1 MVIHYLGHSSFRIK
15 GQDVSV
21 VTDPFDPKSTG
32 LAFPKVSADVL
43 TVSHQ
48 HADHNYIE
56 RVEDS
61 PFIVEGPGE
70 YEIKEVRVIGYPT
83 FHDATFGS
91 ERGQNIM
98 FLITVDGISILHCG
112 DLGHKL
118 TDETLKNMDQ
128 VDILLIPTGGIFT
141 IDAKVA
147 AQVTSQLDPGIVI
160 PMHYNRQGLDQ
171 NIYKDLAGVEDFI
184 SQIGEKD
191 VKPED
196 KLTITKSQ
204 MPEETQVVVLHG

>member
-15 GQDVSV
+15 GQATSV

-56 RVEDS
+56 KVEGN

-83 FHDATFGS
+83 FHDSSSGS

-98 FLITVDGISILHCG
+98 FLITIDDISILHCG

-118 TDETLKNMDQ
+118 TDETLKSMDQ
-128 VDILLIPTGGIFT
+128 VDILLIPTGGVFT

-160 PMHYNRQGLDQ
+160 PMHYNRKGLDQ
-171 NIYKDLAGVEDFI
+171 NIYKELAGVEDFI

-191 VKPED
+191 VQPED

-204 MPEETQVVVLHG
+204 MPEETQMVVLNG

>member
-15 GQDVSV
+15 GQATSV

-56 RVEDS
+56 KVEGN

-83 FHDATFGS
+83 FHDSSSGS

-98 FLITVDGISILHCG
+98 FLITIDDISILHCG

-118 TDETLKNMDQ
+118 TDETLKSMDQ
-128 VDILLIPTGGIFT
+128 VDILLIPTGGVFT

-160 PMHYNRQGLDQ
+160 PMYYNRKGLDQ
-171 NIYKDLAGVEDFI
+171 NIYKELAGVEDFI

-191 VKPED
+191 VQPED

-204 MPEETQVVVLHG
+204 MPEETQMVVLNG

>member
-48 HADHNYIE
+48 HTDHNYIE

-61 PFIVEGPGE
+61 PFIIEGPGE

-204 MPEETQVVVLHG
+204 MPEETQVVVLNG

>member
-15 GQDVSV
+15 GQATSV

-56 RVEDS
+56 KVEGN

-83 FHDATFGS
+83 FHDSSSGS

-98 FLITVDGISILHCG
+98 FLITIDDISILHCG

-118 TDETLKNMDQ
+118 TDETLKSMDQ
-128 VDILLIPTGGIFT
+128 VDILLIPTGGVFT

-147 AQVTSQLDPGIVI
+147 AQVTSQLDPGTVI
-160 PMHYNRQGLDQ
+160 PMHYNRKGLDQ
-171 NIYKDLAGVEDFI
+171 NIYKELAGVEDFI

-191 VKPED
+191 VQPED

-204 MPEETQVVVLHG
+204 MPEETQMVVLNG

>member
-15 GQDVSV
+15 GQATSV

-56 RVEDS
+56 KVEGN

-83 FHDATFGS
+83 FHD
-91 ERGQNIM
+91 
-98 FLITVDGISILHCG
+98 SIL
-112 DLGHKL
+112 D
-118 TDETLKNMDQ
+118 
-128 VDILLIPTGGIFT
+128 PSGG
-141 IDAKVA
+141 K
-147 AQVTSQLDPGIVI
+147 TSC
-160 PMHYNRQGLDQ
+160 
-171 NIYKDLAGVEDFI
+171 F
-184 SQIGEKD
+184 
-191 VKPED
+191 
-196 KLTITKSQ
+196 
-204 MPEETQVVVLHG
+204 